1 MAPMTITCSEKKM
14 HEKHDYDVYSNIYP
28 QHPGHKIWKDFDDVQ
43 PTPSPSQQVTYC
55 YHF

>member
-1 MAPMTITCSEKKM
+1 MTITCSEKKKM
-14 HEKHDYDVYSNIYP
+14 HEKRDYDVYSNIYP

-43 PTPSPSQQVTYC
+43 PTPSPLQQVTYC